1 MSGYGMLSFLDAFSG
16 YHQIPMFQSNKE
28 ETTFIKPQGLY
39 CYNAMPFGLKN
50 ARLTYNKLMTRI
62 FKPLISRIVEAYI
75 NVIVIKKNLH
85 KEHSTFGKGV
95 WLDVEIQHET

>member
-28 ETTFIKPQGLY
+28 ETTFITPQGLY